1 MKTIDRRAAE
11 FRALQESIIARLR
24 NLDLTAMSDLS
35 TALTVQEFRSLEF
48 LASAEPR
55 KTKDLAEYLGLAFN
69 SVTDIVDA
77 LEHKGL
83 ARRQRDDVDRRVV
96 RVELTRAG
104 RDAADTV
111 ARGHLD
117 IYRTYLSALTPQE
130 QETLLA
136 LYRKIA
142 RAGQPEKARPRFS

>member
-11 FRALQESIIARLR
+11 FRALQEGIIARLR
-24 NLDLTAMSDLS
+24 NLNLTAMGDLS
-35 TALTVQEFRSLEF
+35 MALTVQEFRSLEF

-55 KTKDLAEYLGLAFN
+55 KTKELAKYLGLAVN
-69 SVTDIVDA
+69 SVTDVVDA
-77 LEHKGL
+77 LEQKGL
-83 ARRQRDDVDRRVV
+83 ARRRRDDADRRVV
-96 RVELTRAG
+96 RVELTEAG
-104 RDAADTV
+104 REAAETI

-117 IYRTYLSALTPQE
+117 IYRTYLSALTAEE

-142 RAGQPEKARPRFS
+142 RVGQPAKARP